1 MMKLSPGEMRNTWNV
16 IVFPL

>member
-1 MMKLSPGEMRNTWNV
+1 MMKLSPGEMRNTWNM